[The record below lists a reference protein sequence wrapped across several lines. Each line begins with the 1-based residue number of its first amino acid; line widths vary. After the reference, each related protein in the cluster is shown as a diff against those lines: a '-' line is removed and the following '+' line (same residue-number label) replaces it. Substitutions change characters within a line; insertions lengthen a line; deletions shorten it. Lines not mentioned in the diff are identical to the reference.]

1 MIKNAMWK
9 KLPMKFHLKKGY
21 SHYGF
26 SFGPKKY
33 MCPRFIQGYKPGV
46 QADFIT
52 LYCHNVDITN
62 ENSYERDSTFIS
74 TVGQIY

>member
-1 MIKNAMWK
+1 
-9 KLPMKFHLKKGY
+9 MKFHLKKGY

-62 ENSYERDSTFIS
+62 ENSIRARFNFHQYCRSNILENSQ
-74 TVGQIY
+74 G